1 MDSPAGVPI
10 GARSPLLSPK
20 IGGDG
25 AGRRVRSMGRF
36 SRGWALTRQSWD
48 VLRADASLALFP
60 ILSTIFAGLAMV
72 SIWAPTLITRGVFDG
87 QTVERNDPVV
97 YAAGI
102 ASAYVS
108 TFVALFFNVALAA
121 CAARSMRGE
130 DTKVREGLAVAVRRI
145 GPILGW
151 TLISTTFGLLLRAFE
166 NRVPLLGKIV
176 AGIAGAAW
184 GIATFFVVPV
194 IALEGVGPLT
204 SLQHSAAII
213 KSRWGE
219 GATGAATIGL
229 VTVGFSLFLG
239 TVAVFA
245 VMMVLYNGQVLLG
258 YAVLAVAV
266 LLMFAAAV
274 VSATLSQIFRVAVY
288 EFALYGQTP
297 AAFDGP
303 RLQGAFQP
311 A

>member
-1 MDSPAGVPI
+1 
-10 GARSPLLSPK
+10 
-20 IGGDG
+20 
-25 AGRRVRSMGRF
+25 MGRF

-48 VLRADASLALFP
+48 VLRGDASLALFP
-60 ILSTIFAGLAMV
+60 LLSTIFAGLAMV
-72 SIWAPTLITRGVFDG
+72 SIWAPTLITRGVFDH
-87 QTVERNDPVV
+87 QTVERNDPVI

-130 DTKVREGLAVAVRRI
+130 DTKVREGLAAAARRI

-151 TLISTTFGLLLRAFE
+151 TLVATTFGLLLRAFE

-194 IALEGVGPLT
+194 IALEGSGPLT
-204 SLQHSAAII
+204 SLRHSAAII
-213 KSRWGE
+213 KARWGE

-229 VTVGFSLFLG
+229 VTVGISLVLG
-239 TVAVFA
+239 TAAVFA
-245 VMMVLYNGQVLLG
+245 VMVLLTGGQALVG
-258 YAVLAVAV
+258 YVVLGVAV
-266 LLMFAAAV
+266 LLMFAFAV

-288 EFALYGQTP
+288 EFALHGQTP
-297 AAFDGP
+297 GGFDGP
-303 RLQGAFQP
+303 QLQGAFQP

>member
-1 MDSPAGVPI
+1 
-10 GARSPLLSPK
+10 
-20 IGGDG
+20 
-25 AGRRVRSMGRF
+25 MGRF
-36 SRGWALTRQSWD
+36 SRGWALTRQSWE
-48 VLRADASLALFP
+48 VLKGDASLALFP
-60 ILSTIFAGLAMV
+60 LLSTIFASLAMV
-72 SIWAPTLITRGVFDG
+72 LIWAPTLITRGVFDH
-87 QTVERNDPVV
+87 QTIERNDPVI

-130 DTKVREGLAVAVRRI
+130 DTKVRDGLAAAARRI

-151 TLISTTFGLLLRAFE
+151 TVVSTTFGLLLRAFE
-166 NRVPLLGKIV
+166 NRVPLLGKIA

-194 IALEGVGPLT
+194 IALEGTGPLK

-213 KSRWGE
+213 KARWGE

-229 VTVGFSLFLG
+229 VTVGFSFAIALA
-239 TVAVFA
+239 AVVGV
-245 VMMVLYNGQVLLG
+245 VMLLEGGQALLG

-266 LLMFAAAV
+266 VLMFGVAV

-288 EFALYGQTP
+288 EFAFCGQTP
-297 AAFDGP
+297 GGFDGP
-303 RLQGAFQP
+303 QLQAAFQP
-311 A
+311 HPA

>member
-1 MDSPAGVPI
+1 
-10 GARSPLLSPK
+10 
-20 IGGDG
+20 
-25 AGRRVRSMGRF
+25 MGRI
-36 SRGWALTRQSWD
+36 SRGWALTRQSWA
-48 VLRADASLALFP
+48 VLKSDASLAVFP
-60 ILSTIFAGLAMV
+60 ILSTISAIVAMV
-72 SIWAPTLITRGVFDG
+72 SIWAPTLITRGVFDH

-97 YAAGI
+97 YAAGV
-102 ASAYVS
+102 ASAYAS

-130 DTKVREGLAVAVRRI
+130 DTKVRDGLAAAARRI

-151 TLISTTFGLLLRAFE
+151 TVVATTFGLILRAFE

-194 IALEGVGPLT
+194 IALEGTGPLK

-213 KSRWGE
+213 KVRWGE

-229 VTVGFSLFLG
+229 VTVGISFVIATAG
-239 TVAVFA
+239 AVGVIMLLA
-245 VMMVLYNGQVLLG
+245 GGQPLLG
-258 YAVLAVAV
+258 YAVLATAV
-266 LLMFAAAV
+266 VLMFGVAV

-288 EFALYGQTP
+288 EYALSGQTP
-297 AAFDGP
+297 GGFDGP
-303 RLQGAFQP
+303 QLQAAFQP
-311 A
+311 HPA

>member
-1 MDSPAGVPI
+1 
-10 GARSPLLSPK
+10 
-20 IGGDG
+20 
-25 AGRRVRSMGRF
+25 MGRI

-48 VLRADASLALFP
+48 VLRSDASLALFP
-60 ILSTIFAGLAMV
+60 ILSTIFGTLAMI
-72 SIWAPTLITRGVFDG
+72 SIWAPTLITRGVFDH

-97 YAAGI
+97 YAAGV

-108 TFVALFFNVALAA
+108 TFIALFFNVALAA

-130 DTKVREGLAVAVRRI
+130 DTKVRDGLAAAAHRI

-151 TLISTTFGLLLRAFE
+151 TVVATTFGLLLRAFE

-194 IALEGVGPLT
+194 IALEGTGPLK

-213 KSRWGE
+213 KARWGE

-229 VTVGFSLFLG
+229 VTVGFSFAIAS
-239 TVAVFA
+239 VAGVGV
-245 VMMVLYNGQVLLG
+245 VMLLAGGQALLG
-258 YAVLAVAV
+258 YAVLAIAV
-266 LLMFAAAV
+266 VLMFGAAV

-288 EFALYGQTP
+288 EYALSGQTP
-297 AAFDGP
+297 GGFNGQQ
-303 RLQGAFQP
+303 LQAAFQP
-311 A
+311 QPA

>member
-1 MDSPAGVPI
+1 
-10 GARSPLLSPK
+10 
-20 IGGDG
+20 
-25 AGRRVRSMGRF
+25 MGRF
-36 SRGWALTRQSWD
+36 SRGWALTRRSWD
-48 VLRADASLALFP
+48 VLRGDASLAVFP
-60 ILSTIFAGLAMV
+60 ILSTIFAALAMV
-72 SIWAPTLITRGVFDG
+72 SIWAPTLISRGVFDH
-87 QTVERNDPVV
+87 QTVERNDPVI

-102 ASAYVS
+102 ASAYAS

-130 DTKVREGLAVAVRRI
+130 DTRVRDGLAAAARRI

-151 TLISTTFGLLLRAFE
+151 TLVATTFGLLLRAFE

-194 IALEGVGPLT
+194 IALEGTGPLT
-204 SLQHSAAII
+204 SLRHSAAII
-213 KSRWGE
+213 RARWGE

-239 TVAVFA
+239 TVSVFA
-245 VMMVLYNGQVLLG
+245 VMFLLMGGQALAG
-258 YAVLAVAV
+258 WIVLAVAA

-288 EFALYGQTP
+288 EFALNGQTP
-297 AAFDGP
+297 GGFDGP
-303 RLQGAFQP
+303 QLQAAFRP

>member
-1 MDSPAGVPI
+1 
-10 GARSPLLSPK
+10 
-20 IGGDG
+20 
-25 AGRRVRSMGRF
+25 MGRF

-48 VLRADASLALFP
+48 VLRGDASLALFP
-60 ILSTIFAGLAMV
+60 LLSTIFASLAMV

-130 DTKVREGLAVAVRRI
+130 DTKVREGLAAAAHRI

-151 TLISTTFGLLLRAFE
+151 ALVSTTFGLLLRAFE

-194 IALEGVGPLT
+194 IALEGTGPLT

-213 KSRWGE
+213 KARWGE

-245 VMMVLYNGQVLLG
+245 VIMLLTGGQALLG
-258 YAVLAVAV
+258 WLVLAAAV
-266 LLMFAAAV
+266 LLLFAAAV

-288 EFALYGQTP
+288 EFALHGQTP
-297 AAFDGP
+297 GGFDGP
-303 RLQGAFQP
+303 QLQGAFQP

>member
-1 MDSPAGVPI
+1 
-10 GARSPLLSPK
+10 
-20 IGGDG
+20 
-25 AGRRVRSMGRF
+25 MGRF

-48 VLRADASLALFP
+48 VLRGDASLALFP
-60 ILSTIFAGLAMV
+60 LLSTIFASLAMV

-130 DTKVREGLAVAVRRI
+130 DTKVREGLAAAAHRI

-151 TLISTTFGLLLRAFE
+151 ALVSTPFGLLLRAFE

-194 IALEGVGPLT
+194 IALEGTGPLT

-213 KSRWGE
+213 KARWGE

-245 VMMVLYNGQVLLG
+245 VMMLLTGGQALLG
-258 YAVLAVAV
+258 WLVLAAAV
-266 LLMFAAAV
+266 LLLFAAAV

-288 EFALYGQTP
+288 EFALHGQTP
-297 AAFDGP
+297 GGFDGP
-303 RLQGAFQP
+303 QLQGAFQP

>member
-1 MDSPAGVPI
+1 
-10 GARSPLLSPK
+10 
-20 IGGDG
+20 
-25 AGRRVRSMGRF
+25 MGRF

-48 VLRADASLALFP
+48 VLKGDASLALFP
-60 ILSTIFAGLAMV
+60 LLSTIFASLAMV
-72 SIWAPTLITRGVFDG
+72 SIWAPTLITRGVFDH
-87 QTVERNDPVV
+87 QTVERNDPVI

-130 DTKVREGLAVAVRRI
+130 DTKVRDGLAAAARRI

-151 TLISTTFGLLLRAFE
+151 TVVSTTFGLLLRAFE
-166 NRVPLLGKIV
+166 NRVPLLGKI
-176 AGIAGAAW
+176 AAWIAGAAW

-194 IALEGVGPLT
+194 IALEGTGPLK

-229 VTVGFSLFLG
+229 VTVGFSFAIAS
-239 TVAVFA
+239 VAMAGV
-245 VMMVLYNGQVLLG
+245 VMLLEGGQALLG

-266 LLMFAAAV
+266 VLMFGTAV

-297 AAFDGP
+297 GGFDGP
-303 RLQGAFQP
+303 QLQAAFQP
-311 A
+311 HPA

>member
-1 MDSPAGVPI
+1 
-10 GARSPLLSPK
+10 
-20 IGGDG
+20 
-25 AGRRVRSMGRF
+25 MGRF

-48 VLRADASLALFP
+48 VLRGDASLALFP
-60 ILSTIFAGLAMV
+60 LLSTIFASLAMV

-130 DTKVREGLAVAVRRI
+130 DTKVREGLAAAAHRI

-151 TLISTTFGLLLRAFE
+151 ALVSTTFGLLLRAFE

-194 IALEGVGPLT
+194 IALEGTGPLT

-213 KSRWGE
+213 KARWGE

-239 TVAVFA
+239 TVAVI
-245 VMMVLYNGQVLLG
+245 MLLTGGQALLG
-258 YAVLAVAV
+258 WLVLAAAV
-266 LLMFAAAV
+266 LLLFASAV

-288 EFALYGQTP
+288 EFALHGQTP
-297 AAFDGP
+297 GGFDGP
-303 RLQGAFQP
+303 QLQGAFQP

>member
-1 MDSPAGVPI
+1 
-10 GARSPLLSPK
+10 
-20 IGGDG
+20 
-25 AGRRVRSMGRF
+25 MGRF

-48 VLRADASLALFP
+48 VLKGDASLALFP
-60 ILSTIFAGLAMV
+60 ILSTIFASLAMV
-72 SIWAPTLITRGVFDG
+72 SIWAPTLITRGVFDH
-87 QTVERNDPVV
+87 QTVERNDPVI

-121 CAARSMRGE
+121 CAAHSMRGE
-130 DTKVREGLAVAVRRI
+130 DTRVRDGLAAAARRI

-151 TLISTTFGLLLRAFE
+151 AVVSTTFGLLLRAFE
-166 NRVPLLGKIV
+166 NRVPLLGKIA

-194 IALEGVGPLT
+194 IALEGTGPLK

-213 KSRWGE
+213 KARWGE

-229 VTVGFSLFLG
+229 VTAGFSVAIA
-239 TVAVFA
+239 TVAVFG
-245 VMMVLYNGQVLLG
+245 VMVLLG
-258 YAVLAVAV
+258 SGQALLGYLVLAVAV
-266 LLMFAAAV
+266 VLMFGVAV

-288 EFALYGQTP
+288 QFALYGQTP
-297 AAFDGP
+297 RGFDGP
-303 RLQGAFQP
+303 QLRAAFRAHP

>member
-1 MDSPAGVPI
+1 
-10 GARSPLLSPK
+10 
-20 IGGDG
+20 
-25 AGRRVRSMGRF
+25 MGRI

-48 VLRADASLALFP
+48 VLKGDASLALFP
-60 ILSTIFAGLAMV
+60 ILSTIFATLAMV
-72 SIWAPTLITRGVFDG
+72 SIWAPTLITRGVFDH

-97 YAAGI
+97 YAAGV

-108 TFVALFFNVALAA
+108 TFIALFFNVALAA

-130 DTKVREGLAVAVRRI
+130 DTKVREGLAAAARRI

-151 TLISTTFGLLLRAFE
+151 TVVSTTFGLLLRAFE
-166 NRVPLLGKIV
+166 NRVPLLGKIA

-194 IALEGVGPLT
+194 IALEGTGPLK

-213 KSRWGE
+213 KARWGE
-219 GATGAATIGL
+219 GATGAATIGF
-229 VTVGFSLFLG
+229 VTVGFSFAIAS
-239 TVAVFA
+239 VAIVGV
-245 VMMVLYNGQVLLG
+245 VMLLEGGQALLG

-266 LLMFAAAV
+266 VLMFGTAV

-297 AAFDGP
+297 GGFDGP
-303 RLQGAFQP
+303 QLQAAFQP
-311 A
+311 HPA